1 MLCIYTIAGTAC
13 SDVEADSG
21 KVTDLTK
28 FMYIAVALY
37 IVIIILGDCTIRE
50 YHFVTQHEK
59 TGLYVYAK
67 CTYQTHGSVSAA
79 KKNKKT
85 GKNRTPHTS
94 VLFTRTM
101 I

>member
-1 MLCIYTIAGTAC
+1 MVGWELLFKPHGSELHASIIQ
-13 SDVEADSG
+13 EN
-21 KVTDLTK
+21 
-28 FMYIAVALY
+28 YIFIQY
-37 IVIIILGDCTIRE
+37 ITTRLWLHI
-50 YHFVTQHEK
+50 
-59 TGLYVYAK
+59 
-67 CTYQTHGSVSAA
+67 HGSVSAA